1 LRILNSDALTCHGNI
16 AGRKDLLQI
25 LEAGLQ
31 ASDPYY
37 NTRKIVRREANK
49 LIVGRPDYEPTG
61 APWSGEAIFD
71 LDSVGR
77 VFVFGAG
84 KGMHRIAEAL
94 EEVLGDRLE
103 GGHLVLKYGDQP
115 NLKRI
120 GVTFGAHPAPDEG
133 CARGCQII
141 LDMCQG
147 MTENDLVF
155 TIAGNGVGSLM
166 SLPAEGLTAED
177 LAATTYVTQIERGV
191 PTVDLSPVRNHIDR
205 IKGGKMARALQP
217 ATAIHL
223 LGIDAN
229 INSFKGKN
237 GYDKL
242 VYHNF
247 WLHTLPDYTT
257 YQDAINAL
265 NKWNAWDAVP
275 ERVRQHL
282 LRADPAQETVKGEEY
297 ERGRFRIYG
306 VMPIKLGPIP
316 VGKAKAEELGYKA
329 YTFCQPMRAEARE
342 AARVMAGVARTIEL
356 LGEPLAPPCALFT
369 SGELL
374 VTVGKETGIG
384 GRNQEYALAA
394 AVEIAGSDNIL
405 FGAIDTD
412 GTDGPGAQFA
422 PEDPGIPTLTGGMV
436 DGQTAAE
443 AKAAGVDIWAELGH
457 HNTTPALWQ
466 VGSGIWAT
474 QNISVGDMGVVLIR
488 GRTEP
493 SLSNWG

>member
-1 LRILNSDALTCHGNI
+1 MRILNPDALVSHGNI
-16 AGRKDLLQI
+16 AGRRDMLQI

-31 ASDPYY
+31 AADPYP
-37 NTRKIVRREANK
+37 NTRKIVRREGDR
-49 LIVGRPDYEPTG
+49 LIVGHPDYEPTG
-61 APWSGEAIFD
+61 APWPSETVFD
-71 LDSVGR
+71 LNKVGR
-77 VFVFGAG
+77 IFVFGAG

-94 EEVLGDRLE
+94 ERVLGDRLA

-133 CARGCQII
+133 CARGCQTI
-141 LDMCQG
+141 LDMCRG
-147 MTENDLVF
+147 MTRDDLVF

-177 LAATTYVTQIERGV
+177 LATTTYVTQIERGV

-217 ATAIHL
+217 AMAIHL

-242 VYHNF
+242 VFNNF
-247 WLHTLPDYTT
+247 WLHTLPDRTT
-257 YQDAINAL
+257 YQDAIDSL

-275 ERVRQHL
+275 ERVRRHL
-282 LRADPAQETVKGEEY
+282 LRADPAQETVKGDEY
-297 ERGRFRIYG
+297 EQGRFRIYG
-306 VMPIKLGPIP
+306 VMPVKLGPIP
-316 VGKAKAEELGYKA
+316 VGKAKAAELGYTP
-329 YTFCQPMRAEARE
+329 YTLAQPLRAEARE
-342 AARVMAGVARTIEL
+342 AAAVIGSIAKTVESQGAPIE
-356 LGEPLAPPCALFT
+356 PPCALFT

-384 GRNQEYALAA
+384 GRNQEYTLAA
-394 AVEIAGSDNIL
+394 ALQIAGSENIL

-422 PEDPGIPTLTGGMV
+422 PDDPGIPTLTGGIV

-443 AKAAGVDIWAELGH
+443 AKAAGVDIWAELAR
-457 HNTTPALWQ
+457 HNTTPALWKLD
-466 VGSGIWAT
+466 SGVWAS
-474 QNISVGDMGVVLIR
+474 QNISVGDMGVVLVR
-488 GRTEP
+488 GRSKPEGA
-493 SLSNWG
+493 NWE